1 MSHLF
6 QRGVPSLKYHWQS
19 CQLTWV
25 ARGACAG
32 SVNGGL
38 GPVVTV
44 ARLVL
49 STWFS
54 LCLPQH
60 FTLSRPLPLPLVEGG
75 FLQHYKV
82 S

>member
-6 QRGVPSLKYHWQS
+6 QRGVPSLKYHLQSWQLA
-19 CQLTWV
+19 CV
-25 ARGACAG
+25 AGGACAG
-32 SVNGGL
+32 GVNASL

-60 FTLSRPLPLPLVEGG
+60 FASP
-75 FLQHYKV
+75 
-82 S
+82 